1 MIGAGVS
8 GSRGERPDTMNVQRV
23 AAAVSRKIKI
33 YLLRVG
39 HGRDGGE
46 RNDRNGE
53 IKDRET
59 PRGQK
64 NGGRARWSREA
75 ARARSQQDA
84 LEGGSRHGGTD
95 PESFTYGKKESRL
108 EICVFGSVIWS
119 ASRKCRACTLRSRHE
134 SCTFSTFSSLDS
146 PTCPLRTF
154 QEGVHSPYKG
164 ARGLVVWG

>member
-1 MIGAGVS
+1 MKGVIGAGVS
-8 GSRGERPDTMNVQRV
+8 GSKGERPGTMNVQRV

-33 YLLRVG
+33 YLLRIG
-39 HGRDGGE
+39 HERDGGE

-53 IKDRET
+53 RKDRET

-64 NGGRARWSREA
+64 NGGRAWWSRET

-108 EICVFGSVIWS
+108 EICVS
-119 ASRKCRACTLRSRHE
+119 A
-134 SCTFSTFSSLDS
+134 
-146 PTCPLRTF
+146 
-154 QEGVHSPYKG
+154 G
-164 ARGLVVWG
+164 W